1 MKNLKITFKNKDV
14 IFIRF
19 NRSIKEAQDY
29 YIGHKFDTGN
39 IREERITIATHIK
52 ELKEFKGLLKG
63 DVNVHT
69 GKNI

>member
-1 MKNLKITFKNKDV
+1 MKNLKITFENKDV
-14 IFIRF
+14 IFTRF
-19 NRSIKEAQDY
+19 NGSIKEAENY

-39 IREERITIATHIK
+39 CKFERITNATHVK

-63 DVNVHT
+63 DMNVHT